1 MAVTGRKRRVT
12 KCQEEMEPVRWDKAQ
27 APAEEWDADREAPAE
42 EWDADREA
50 PAEEW
55 DADREAPAEWA
66 DPAPVRAEIASARN
80 VETRFPISKAS
91 PAIRRNVPAAG
102 PP

>member
-1 MAVTGRKRRVT
+1 MAVTDRKRRIT

-27 APAEEWDADREAPAE
+27 APAEEWDADREAQAE
-42 EWDADREA
+42 EWDADRE
-50 PAEEW
+50 E
-55 DADREAPAEWA
+55 PAEWA

>member
-1 MAVTGRKRRVT
+1 MAVTGRKRRIT

-27 APAEEWDADREAPAE
+27 APAEEWDADMEAPAE

-50 PAEEW
+50 P
-55 DADREAPAEWA
+55 DEWA

-91 PAIRRNVPAAG
+91 PVIRRNVPAAG